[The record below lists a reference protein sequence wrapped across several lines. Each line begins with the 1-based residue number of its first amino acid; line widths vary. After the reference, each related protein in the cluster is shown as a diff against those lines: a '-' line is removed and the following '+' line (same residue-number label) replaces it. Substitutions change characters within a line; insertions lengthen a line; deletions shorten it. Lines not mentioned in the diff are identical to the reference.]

1 MQKIINF
8 ESAVD
13 FEKAKWLK
21 EKYPGVDEMNIV
33 KMLRAEKI
41 IPTLIEEK
49 VVQSGTLWNFMCAS
63 EARAS
68 VMTIKDPKKL
78 RALLK
83 TADCGE
89 FYSKING
96 ELEFNVGY
104 YSKHKEE
111 KKIKLSRED
120 VEAVLK
126 RLEHFL
132 DAEIPETVRMRL
144 VFEKMWE
151 S

>member
-1 MQKIINF
+1 
-8 ESAVD
+8 
-13 FEKAKWLK
+13 
-21 EKYPGVDEMNIV
+21 
-33 KMLRAEKI
+33 
-41 IPTLIEEK
+41 
-49 VVQSGTLWNFMCAS
+49 MCAS